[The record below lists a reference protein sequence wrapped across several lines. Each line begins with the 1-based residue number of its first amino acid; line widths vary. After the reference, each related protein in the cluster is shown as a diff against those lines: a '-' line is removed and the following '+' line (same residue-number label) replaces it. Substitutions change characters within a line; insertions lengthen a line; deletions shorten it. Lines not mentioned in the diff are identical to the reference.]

1 MLKSSLMPSVQQ
13 VHITPEMILT
23 MLIDQVTFSNVVS
36 STAEIGRSCCGPV
49 YCLDDNFTVS
59 PRVVVHCYRRLPSG
73 VPCARTLHP
82 VLVALYTF
90 NGIHISVSII
100 AVWYWIIRTM
110 TYGVGFGM
118 NFSINDKLYGGIC
131 SF

>member
-1 MLKSSLMPSVQQ
+1 MPSVQQ

-49 YCLDDNFTVS
+49 YRLDDDFTVS

-100 AVWYWIIRTM
+100 AV
-110 TYGVGFGM
+110 
-118 NFSINDKLYGGIC
+118 
-131 SF
+131 